1 MASPQARWIKDNYG
15 SILELMPDAIFI
27 VNPDGDIAFSN
38 TQAGLMFGYGQDTP
52 LAGMPI
58 HALLPERYRAS
69 HAKGHRS
76 YFEQPVT
83 RRMGSGVNLY
93 GIRKDGV
100 EFAIDVLLSLFETP
114 GGNHAL
120 CAVRDLSQQKL
131 AEQRIQRLN
140 RVYEVLTEVS
150 NLTVNALDR
159 ETLFKGVCRIA
170 VATGNYAVAY
180 VTMGDPPKIVASS
193 NTDANFIEKL
203 QASLD
208 ESSAI
213 PGGLFDRYWRRR
225 EPIVVNNILNELP
238 ATAQA
243 VSALTGTHALCS
255 LPLTIEGKVV
265 GLFGLRATDRGFFD
279 EEEVHLLMRLASEIS
294 FALDHIEK
302 ISQLHYAA
310 RYDPLTGL
318 ANATLFRDR
327 LSDQIDAG
335 RPDCLLVAI
344 VDMERFSNIHQTF
357 GRCLSD
363 SLLKQVATRLDNCT
377 EHPSSVARIGADCF
391 AVLIEVP
398 KDGHKIAHAVEND
411 LLGCFEFPFQ
421 LGKTEFKTA
430 AKTGLALYPDDGGD
444 ADALI
449 TNAEAALKKA
459 KAGGKRYLFYTQDM
473 NDRVAAQT
481 ILENKLR
488 RAVENEEFVLHYQPK
503 LSLTDGR
510 IVGVE
515 ALIRWNDPE
524 AGLVPPASF
533 ISLLEDTG
541 LILEVGTWA
550 LQRAAVD
557 RECWLRCGL
566 PAPRIAVNVSA
577 LQLQQANFVD
587 IVRDAISGDPA
598 RHGIDIEITESL
610 IMQDVEENI
619 GKLRAIRDLG
629 IDISIDDFGTG
640 YSSLAYLA
648 KLPLKDIKIDRSFI
662 HAMLE
667 DTNTL
672 TLVSTIIS
680 LGHALGLKIV
690 AEGVETEAQA
700 TQLRELR
707 CDEAQGFLFSRP
719 LSFSAITALLNEA
732 TAVAKKAADRTG
744 KSNGLPLPAGS

>member
-1 MASPQARWIKDNYG
+1 MPSAQADWIKDNYG

-27 VNPDGDIAFSN
+27 VNPEGDIVFAN

-58 HALLPERYRAS
+58 HVLLPERYRAG
-69 HAKGHRS
+69 HARGHHS

-83 RRMGSGVNLY
+83 RRMGSGMNLY
-93 GIRKDGV
+93 GVRKDGI
-100 EFAIDVLLSLFETP
+100 EFSIDVLLSLFETP

-140 RVYEVLTEVS
+140 RVYEVLTEVG
-150 NLTVNALDR
+150 NLTTHALDR
-159 ETLFKGVCRIA
+159 DALFQGACRIA
-170 VATGNYAVAY
+170 VETGNYAVAY
-180 VTMGDPPKIVASS
+180 VTMGDPPQVVTSS

-213 PGGLFDRYWRRR
+213 PGGLFDRYWRRG

-255 LPLTIEGKVV
+255 LPLTVEGKIV
-265 GLFGLRATDRGFFD
+265 GLFGLRAADRGFFD
-279 EEEVHLLMRLASEIS
+279 AEEVHLLMRLAGELSV
-294 FALDHIEK
+294 ALDRIEK
-302 ISQLHYAA
+302 ISQLHYVA

-327 LSDQIDAG
+327 LSEHVGAG
-335 RPDCLLVAI
+335 RPHCLLVAI

-363 SLLKQVATRLDNCT
+363 DLLKQVARRLDNCT
-377 EHPSSVARIGADCF
+377 DHPASVARVGADCF
-391 AVLIEVP
+391 AVMMEVP
-398 KDGHKIAHAVEND
+398 NDGHEVARAVEND
-411 LLGCFEFPFQ
+411 LLGCFESPFQ
-421 LGKTEFKTA
+421 LGTTEFKAA
-430 AKTGLALYPDDGGD
+430 AKIGLALYPDDGGD

-449 TNAEAALKKA
+449 TNAETALKQA
-459 KAGGKRYLFYTQDM
+459 KAAGKRYLFYKQGM

-481 ILENKLR
+481 MLENKLR
-488 RAVENEEFVLHYQPK
+488 QAVTNQEFVLHYQPK
-503 LSLTDGR
+503 LSLADGKV
-510 IVGVE
+510 VGVE

-533 ISLLEDTG
+533 IPLLEDTG

-557 RECWLRCGL
+557 RESWRKCGL

-577 LQLQQANFVD
+577 LQLQQTNFVD
-587 IVRDAISGDPA
+587 IVRDAISSDPA
-598 RHGIDIEITESL
+598 GHGIDIEITESL

-648 KLPLKDIKIDRSFI
+648 KLPLKDVKIDRSFI

-667 DTNTL
+667 DANTL

-700 TQLRELR
+700 AQLRELR

-719 LSFSAITALLNEA
+719 VSFEAITAMLTE
-732 TAVAKKAADRTG
+732 TAAA
-744 KSNGLPLPAGS
+744 A